1 MSRFTDWERIM
12 RRADRG
18 LASLT
23 AEQMDHARQML
34 RASMRRTLADVRVHY
49 VRALT
54 DLDGLQPGAS
64 FRLARALAV
73 AEETEATIRS
83 LGDPDIITERLADRL
98 MQARVQAQHITA
110 DVYRVFGDPISL
122 TTPMNHRAVAS
133 VVRESGTRLA
143 AHGED
148 VIARVQASVT
158 DGLVRG
164 RSWQQVQRDIRR
176 ATGMQRNRARLVAHT
191 ELHSAQ
197 ADARAELAAMIGQEY
212 VIRYV
217 TDDERTC
224 GACAPRQGEVLRA
237 ADAIEVLHPFCR
249 CVLSP
254 FQPDWLLDGTLPL
267 DELADLRSDT
277 LATMRRAGTEP
288 LPGAAPFERGR
299 RRAPVWT
306 PGENSLDDLRRLAA

>member
-1 MSRFTDWERIM
+1 MSRFTDWQQIM
-12 RRADRG
+12 RRSDRG

-23 AEQMDHARQML
+23 RDQLVQVRQML
-34 RASMRRTLADVRVHY
+34 QRSLARTLTDVRVAY
-49 VRALT
+49 TAAIR

-83 LGDPDIITERLADRL
+83 LGDADRLTERLADRL
-98 MQARVQAQHITA
+98 MTARTQAQAITA

-122 TTPMNHRAVAS
+122 TTSMNHRAVAS
-133 VVRESGTRLA
+133 VVREAGNRLS

-164 RSWQQVQRDIRR
+164 RSWQQVQRDIVR

-197 ADARAELAAMIGQEY
+197 ADARQELAAMLGQEY
-212 VIRYV
+212 VMRYV
-217 TDDERTC
+217 TDDDRTC
-224 GACAPRQGEVLRA
+224 GHCAPRQGEVLRA
-237 ADAIEVLHPFCR
+237 ADAVEVLHPFCR

-254 FQPDWLLDGTLPL
+254 FQPEWLLEGALPA
-267 DELADLRSDT
+267 DELVQLRSDT
-277 LATMRRAGTEP
+277 LATMRRAGTDP

-299 RRAPVWT
+299 RRPPVWT
-306 PGENSLDDLRRLAA
+306 PGDDTLDDLRRLAA